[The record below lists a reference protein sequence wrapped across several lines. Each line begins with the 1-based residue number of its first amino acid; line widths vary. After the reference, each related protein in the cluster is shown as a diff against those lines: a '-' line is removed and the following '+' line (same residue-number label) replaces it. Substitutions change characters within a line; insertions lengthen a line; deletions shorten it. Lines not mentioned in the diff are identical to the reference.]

1 MKGKIR
7 KLLSVVVATA
17 MTLSC
22 LSVPAL
28 ADPADGGTSDGASDD
43 SSAITLT
50 DEMKAANGHYYEV
63 FQVLT
68 GTIDTNG
75 SITNAQWGSS
85 AMAYQE
91 GGKNSVDDAILKSL
105 NETANASSG
114 YSQYTVA
121 QTVYSYIDASKPYTT
136 NAPQLVGSEYVYSN
150 VPAGYY
156 LIKDIANTQNGQG
169 GSYTLYCVK
178 VTSGNLTFTPKGNTP
193 TVEKTVTKVG
203 GATTETDVDNVSA
216 SIGDTLT
223 YTIEGEYSN
232 QIENFQTYYYEFSDT
247 ISEALKVDEA
257 SIKIYFGTQDADHDI
272 TQYFWNNAA
281 SPENNNDGTY
291 TYRFAIQ
298 DLKLLSH
305 VDSTKFAMTAAN
317 SASTKIIL
325 TYNAKL
331 NEKAKVGEKNS
342 NKVDLIYS
350 NDPNNSGTPAG
361 DDDKP
366 STNPGEPTKPT
377 PTGGATD
384 QVADVYTAAVQI
396 TKKSLV
402 TDQILT
408 GAEFT
413 LVNEGTGTAMKMV
426 NVTEFNYSLVES
438 ATVDTSTGKDAA
450 DNDVYVK
457 RLSDGEFVTLA
468 SLGSYDAINGATKK
482 LYDCV
487 TEGNFNYYIQSTK
500 TTLKGVNCTE
510 TEVKG
515 EVDANGVVTFTGLGA
530 GTYVLKETK
539 APDGYTAHE
548 DVTFTIAFNKD
559 TLTFSSGR
567 NDTNMTNNGVI
578 EYTVKDA
585 MANMNLPTTG
595 GIGTTIFYV
604 AGTILVLGAAVA
616 LITRRRMK
624 GEVK

>member
-1 MKGKIR
+1 
-7 KLLSVVVATA
+7 
-17 MTLSC
+17 
-22 LSVPAL
+22 
-28 ADPADGGTSDGASDD
+28 
-43 SSAITLT
+43 
-50 DEMKAANGHYYEV
+50 
-63 FQVLT
+63 
-68 GTIDTNG
+68 
-75 SITNAQWGSS
+75 
-85 AMAYQE
+85 MAYQE
-91 GGKNSVDDAILKSL
+91 VGKNSVDDAILKSL

-247 ISEALKVDEA
+247 ISEALKVDDA

-548 DVTFTIAFNKD
+548 DVTFTITFNKD